1 MVEVGVAVW
10 VVVVVVARS
19 VAGQETTA
27 VCCAK
32 DGQDGRGDA
41 DAMVIAV

>member
-1 MVEVGVAVW
+1 MAVW
-10 VVVVVVARS
+10 VVVVVVMVARS